1 MKFCGNCGNSVPDDA
16 RACPYCGSM
25 LESAP
30 APAKAGVGGFIEKY
44 KKLLIGVAGAILA
57 LVLIIVLI
65 NALGGGWKAP
75 IKDVINEM
83 NSDEVDM
90 ENEIV
95 NMYGGLGKKELKKI
109 YKIVSSSKNF
119 KDYEDESEDSFK
131 DEAEDLED
139 EYGKNWKYSYEIDD
153 KDDLDKDDLK
163 DIKDEFKATGKDLI
177 DFADRILDLDNDDL
191 KDLADDMGLKK
202 DELKDLAEAIK
213 DLGKTIKSTDVKKGY
228 EVELE
233 VKIEGKDDD
242 DSFDA
247 DIAVVK
253 ADGSWVIANTIY
265 SYALYDVLYGI
276 GYSY

>member
-44 KKLLIGVAGAILA
+44 KKLLIGVAGAVLA

-131 DEAEDLED
+131 DRAEDLED
-139 EYGKNWKYSYEIDD
+139 EYGKNWKYSFEIDD

-163 DIKDEFKATGKDLI
+163 DVKDEFKATGKDLI

-213 DLGKTIKSTDVKKGY
+213 DLGKAIKSADVKKGY

-242 DSFDA
+242 DSTDEE
-247 DIAVVK
+247 ITVVK
-253 ADGSWVIANTIY
+253 ADGNWVIPTLIQEY
-265 SYALYDVLYGI
+265 TLYNVLYGI

>member
-30 APAKAGVGGFIEKY
+30 VSAKAGVGGFIEKY

-65 NALGGGWKAP
+65 NALGGGWESP
-75 IKDVINEM
+75 IKDTIKTM
-83 NSDEVDM
+83 NADKVDV
-90 ENEIV
+90 EEAIV
-95 NMYGGLGKKELKKI
+95 NMYDGLGKKELKKI

-119 KDYEDESEDSFK
+119 KDYEDDREDSRK
-131 DEAEDLED
+131 ETVEDLED
-139 EYGKNWKYSYEIDD
+139 EYGKNWKYSYDVDD

-177 DFADRILDLDNDDL
+177 DLADRILDLDNDDL

-213 DLGKTIKSTDVKKGY
+213 DLGKTIKSADVKKGY

-253 ADGSWVIANTIY
+253 ADGSWVIADDIY
-265 SYALYDVLYGI
+265 SYALYNVLYGI
-276 GYSY
+276 GYDY